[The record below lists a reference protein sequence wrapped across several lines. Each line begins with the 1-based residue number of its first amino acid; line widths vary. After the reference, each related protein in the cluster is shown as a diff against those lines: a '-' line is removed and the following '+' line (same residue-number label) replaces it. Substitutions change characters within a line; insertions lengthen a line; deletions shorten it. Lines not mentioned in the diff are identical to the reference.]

1 MGMKEENYQVSKSK
15 GLLALSELDLTLNEL
30 KILDIYLS
38 KIDPRSIKRI
48 ENETLEK
55 LSDKTLT
62 KKEVKEIIEKRDE
75 FIIKAATVK
84 FTREEYCK
92 LLEIPSQKIR
102 DSQLNKYIQHLIE
115 TSAILPK
122 EDRYEI
128 PLLFASGSYD
138 KNKKEITLTS
148 NVLSQDIKEL
158 FFDVGNYKYI
168 KYRLK
173 NTVKLTSIYSFKL
186 YLYLLEN
193 RFRNTWEVDLE
204 ELRVEV
210 LEAGDYYSIY
220 WRLNDEILKKAHKE
234 INNKTNLT
242 FEYIPL
248 REGTRKTQKIQFTC
262 QFKDTEEILNGEFD
276 EKEELPPYNHDGDVP
291 FEYVISE
298 IQEEF
303 GRELRKA
310 ELKFANDFYE
320 LYGGRMMIV
329 ALNESAVYDSRSLH
343 YMKQLLETWTLKG
356 YTVEQVENGER

>member
-1 MGMKEENYQVSKSK
+1 MKEEHYQVSKSK

-38 KIDPRSIKRI
+38 KIDPRAIKRI

-62 KKEVKEIIEKRDE
+62 KKEVKEIIKNRDE
-75 FIIKAATVK
+75 YIINAATVK

-92 LLEIPSQKIR
+92 LLEISSQKIR

-115 TSAILPK
+115 TSVILPK

-128 PLLFASGSYD
+128 PLLFTSGSYD

-173 NTVKLTSIYSFKL
+173 NTIKLTSIYSFKL

-193 RFRNTWEVDLE
+193 RFRNTWKIDIE
-204 ELRVEV
+204 ELRVEI
-210 LEAGDYYSIY
+210 LEASDYYSIY

-234 INNKTNLT
+234 INSKTNLMFSYT
-242 FEYIPL
+242 PL
-248 REGTRKTQKIQFTC
+248 REGTRKTKKIQFTC
-262 QFKDTEEILNGEFD
+262 QFKDTEEIMNGKFE
-276 EKEELPPYNHDGDVP
+276 EKEELPSYNHDGDLT
-291 FEYVISE
+291 FEYVINE
-298 IQEEF
+298 IQMEF
-303 GRELRKA
+303 GRDLNKG
-310 ELKFANDFYE
+310 ELKFAYEFYE

-356 YTVEQVENGER
+356 YTVEQVENGKR

>member
-1 MGMKEENYQVSKSK
+1 MKEENYQVSKSK

-62 KKEVKEIIEKRDE
+62 KKEVKKIIEKRDE

-115 TSAILPK
+115 TSVILPK

-193 RFRNTWEVDLE
+193 RFRNTWEVDLK

-262 QFKDTEEILNGEFD
+262 QFKDTEQSFLVDKQEIIDNDYDLSINKYKEVVYEKVEYPPTSEILADIEALNR
-276 EKEELPPYNHDGDVP
+276 
-291 FEYVISE
+291 E
-298 IQEEF
+298 IDKN
-303 GRELRKA
+303 LA
-310 ELKFANDFYE
+310 ELKALLNDGKE
-320 LYGGRMMIV
+320 E
-329 ALNESAVYDSRSLH
+329 ES
-343 YMKQLLETWTLKG
+343 E
-356 YTVEQVENGER
+356 